1 MTLIDKADVVPAVP
15 GTNVP
20 AVPGTSG
27 CRAATAAYDRVAAGK
42 RAQRE
47 RMRGGGSMVFT

>member
-1 MTLIDKADVVPAVP
+1 MTLIDKADV
-15 GTNVP
+15 VP